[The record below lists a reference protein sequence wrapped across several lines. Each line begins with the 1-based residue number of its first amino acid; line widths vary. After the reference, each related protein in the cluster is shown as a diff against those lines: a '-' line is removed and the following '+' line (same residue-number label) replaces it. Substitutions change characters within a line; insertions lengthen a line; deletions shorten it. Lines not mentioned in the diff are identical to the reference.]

1 MTKEEKFY
9 QLHHNGKLLILP
21 NIWHPMGAILL
32 QDLGYPAVA
41 TASSSLAL
49 SNGYPDGE
57 KLPFEELLSSLRK
70 IVKSVSIPVTADVE
84 SGYAGSDLK
93 LLRENIKKLIGTGI
107 AGINFE
113 DSIHGQPGMIPVTEQ
128 AEKIRLIRKTAEEE
142 GSRLF
147 INERVDVYIKGDA
160 LNDDEKLA
168 EAIKRGKVYKE
179 SGADALYPIILRDQH
194 HIDVLVQ
201 EVGLPLNLTLI
212 PGIPDFDTLK
222 KLGVARLSLA
232 SGFFKLAVTSMKN
245 AAEKLL
251 KYQGMELITDGLISS
266 DYLSGLVKD

>member
-21 NIWHPMGAILL
+21 NIWDPMGAILL

-113 DSIHGQPGMIPVTEQ
+113 DSIHGQPGMIPVKEQ